1 MKKVLL
7 SLAMAVALMAPT
19 ALQAKVKH
27 LLPKPQQV
35 TVNEATTPFALG
47 GSVTISYNGGAAKCE
62 LLEEFFTQNGC
73 TLGQGGTTVRVDIVE
88 SIDGAHDYEL
98 YGYENEAYIL
108 NVTSSGITISAVTN
122 TGVIRAAQTLVQM
135 AEGWDGAAALEAV
148 TVKDWPA
155 FKVRGYMHDVGRSFI
170 SADELVK
177 QVEKFSRF
185 KVNTF
190 HWHMTENQA
199 WRFEVKAYPELTSSE
214 SMTRFPGQYYTQED
228 CKRVMEAAKKHGVI
242 VIPEID
248 MPGHSEAFERAMGF
262 NMQTEQGKTVL
273 KKVLDEVVEVFA
285 GAPYIHIGGDEVS
298 TTAAYLNEMIAYAE
312 SKGANVKGGLWN
324 PINGIGQ
331 DALNHSLAQMWGTR
345 GYLASG
351 KANIDCRYN
360 YTNHF
365 DVFADLVGIYKSNIY
380 YHEKGTS
387 EVAGSIS
394 GCWNDRKVATE
405 KDIMAQNNV
414 WANVI
419 ATAERTWIGGGKQ
432 YIDNMTNTPANLK
445 ADGGHGGVMLPN
457 SGDEYEEFKSW
468 EERFLFHKANS
479 LKGEPIPYVKQTNV
493 RWRITDAFPNGG
505 SETAAFGPETAG
517 MTAST
522 DLLPEVFSHD
532 GKTYYTGM
540 ATGAGIYLAHT
551 WGNSI
556 IDAYYSNPQ
565 FNHTAY
571 AWTYVYSDKEQKVG
585 AQIEFQNYSRSEQ
598 DGAAPAGKWDHF
610 GSKIWINGA
619 EIAAPTWDNTGVS
632 ISSKEVML
640 KNENFPGRKPIQVTL
655 KQGWNKV
662 FMKLPYFNKGY
673 RLKKWMFTCVFTDTE
688 GVNAVDGLI
697 YSPNQCMDEAT
708 EAVAAEISNIKR
720 NRGNYIGTAVGL
732 WPESTAAT
740 LDAKVAEIEATY
752 SVSKTA
758 DERAAQVT
766 ALAEAWSAFAA
777 SLTEANMNQ
786 PVSGNYYR
794 MYTPLRGNRYATGN
808 GADAAIT
815 GPTEATT
822 KASIWR
828 FVSRGENVYD
838 IINVADGTYISPAS
852 NNNAALKTVSA
863 QPNAG
868 WSIKKAENT
877 GNVIVVSGSAQFN
890 QQKDGNL
897 YLLNWGSGTNTADD
911 GCEYRIVDVT
921 DQIPPQPI
929 VSVVGV
935 NNETYPYTVDANL
948 AAKVFAQ
955 ENITIALDV
964 VMPAS
969 LANNTR
975 YALVCAADPTQG
987 ITGATKTNSPY
998 VAYGLNGSNPVYL
1011 PSSASGD
1018 KFTYRDFAFAGNTTY
1033 KVVYV
1038 VDKTNKQFSIYVDG
1052 ALKSTA
1058 TYPVIEYELQS
1069 FSNFAS
1075 NANAKLYIGGGVV
1088 SSNAQYDKFGGA
1100 IHSVQFFDEALT
1112 TEKIA
1117 LIKYPLTQDQQ
1128 NELRVVEK
1136 LYRPTK
1142 RVTVLESG
1150 KKYMI
1155 YDTAEGRTGFIK
1167 NAGTSLGHSG
1177 TNAQSK
1183 PGTFSG
1189 DESYIWTV
1197 SAADAANYK
1206 YYLKASNGKYV
1217 NATGNTENAT
1227 GQDIYI
1233 QPWKT
1238 STATK
1243 SESNSESEEG
1253 TITPNAEIGEGV
1265 WTISGSKVGNNGQ
1278 NCWNG
1283 NSGSWAKWSNCH
1295 PYALYDYELQ
1305 ASIEIPQNALT
1316 YYIAA
1321 DALQSDGSYAKHYL
1335 YNNNG
1340 TLATSPNF
1348 VRDDAKYMWTATVDA
1363 NGNYTFAN
1371 GAGQYLG
1378 YGASGSGL
1386 CMAASPVSLNIS
1398 KENAVHGGSL
1408 GMYRIRPEG
1417 DADGQWMVTKVNG
1430 TSFNRNSA
1438 KVNNGSWCSDYT
1450 FTYVNSG
1457 DRMLTIVS
1465 NVPNVEAIYSWN
1477 GEEFDLVTQ
1486 LEGNAEVTDA
1496 TLNCVS
1502 CNTAYT
1508 FDGFYSDEQFT
1519 QQITEVAELED
1530 DMTVYAKFTLN
1541 IFSENYGEKWVSV
1554 IRATNAAH
1562 AMILTDGAANT
1573 VPVYNMLDYANEGIL
1588 WNFVGTA
1595 ENFKIYNKVSGDALA
1610 LTPNATPADGVTVK
1624 MVAATE
1630 AQNWHL
1636 IQYADGYAIAPVD
1649 NNAWGLN
1656 SYGNVAG
1663 NQVKFYGVADGGTH
1677 WNFLLQNLLSAKAE
1691 VEGWN
1696 ENNPN
1701 THFGSIKIVNGS
1713 NSALAKLKME
1723 NTAVSNIVYNGADV
1737 TIEFARA
1744 YRGFEFQGY
1753 RVGNT
1758 DLGENFTLTEEI
1770 KAQITEKNPLVAKF
1784 TTTDDVTLFYDDD
1797 PFSYR
1802 IPAIGKTSTGRLIAV
1817 SDYRYSLDDIGRYNF
1832 GTANP
1837 GIDLVMRYSDDN
1849 GKTWSETKTIAKG
1862 SCVRGTDDC
1871 AYGDAAIAVVGQK
1884 VLVMGAA
1891 GDVMFGNGSATAHNR
1906 AIRIFSEDNGVTW
1919 AKQDISETLFLGDD
1933 ATIKNGYSSFFG
1945 SGRLAVDENYNGTG
1959 KARIYGALLLK
1970 KASGT
1975 GNYVIYTDDLGL
1987 TWHILG
1993 GSQDPVATQ
2002 DEPKVE
2008 ILPSGQI
2015 LLSVRRGGGRQFNVF
2030 TYTDK
2035 ATNAG
2040 SWDSNVN
2047 GCGNG
2052 GSNTCNGEPFL
2063 VDALKANGEPVKLL
2077 MQSQPKG
2084 GGGLYDR
2091 RDVTIWYKE
2100 VTDATYTSAQI
2111 AADWTQGLQV
2121 STQQS
2126 AYSAMALQDDGKIA
2140 FFFEEAPCY
2149 GDDQAKGYCMVYV
2162 PLTIEEITKNNY
2174 STPEV
2179 QEDEVT
2185 SADALPGDGTLRF
2198 YRLAI
2203 PVTESAYEQD
2213 LESNNDKVKAF
2224 WQECEDFVN
2233 KMFIPLGFCFDVVVD
2248 DKLINVTD
2256 LTIGNSGL
2264 PEIGNCTYDLNDILG
2279 EANYDVAMWVTHRD
2293 DAEENSGLSALG
2305 GAYTSSQKGSGY
2317 AKTDK
2322 WVVAHELGH
2331 MFGAEHTLQGEGSLM
2346 DNLGDFFSYPS
2357 IKAIRNSA
2365 KGTVSYSNV
2374 KVANNAPQFDE
2385 EKMQQTYRIPQ
2396 GACLAIEVQAADKEE
2411 HKLMYTAI
2419 GCNAQNVDNVQ
2430 EGKDVT
2436 LPFASF
2442 APQESNVISYSPIYT
2457 ADLFYEDYFYVK
2469 EGTAIHEMEA
2479 GRYPLSILVND
2490 VPSTG
2495 WTYAAL
2501 TEQPFYST
2509 YAIWETEV
2517 QIVEGEPFTATI
2529 ASEKTSFTA
2538 GEKVTVQWG
2547 VNESYFTAD
2556 SRLRVTMSDDYGK
2569 TFEYVL
2575 AESVE
2580 ALSGECT
2587 VTMPNVEV
2595 GQVDVDFSTAVRK
2608 MNGGVIKV
2616 EEIGGAAFTMTV
2628 LDPNSDKGFT
2638 VDNTSVTSYI
2648 GAYKMGTFYAN
2659 DPMTIPTGVTA
2670 YVATTLPVMNDGV
2683 GTIAMTAIT
2692 DVIPAK
2698 TGVLLCAEEGEYV
2711 FRKAESEG
2719 TAVTGNMLYG
2729 YAGANEYEEVEKPED
2744 GSANYVLAVE
2754 EDKVGFYKKDTGFKV
2769 YNNKAYLNLPSS
2781 VAKARAIYFD
2791 FGGETGI
2798 LETENGEVKTENC
2811 YDLSGRRVKKTQN
2824 GVYIVNGVKVVK

>member
-1 MKKVLL
+1 
-7 SLAMAVALMAPT
+7 
-19 ALQAKVKH
+19 
-27 LLPKPQQV
+27 
-35 TVNEATTPFALG
+35 
-47 GSVTISYNGGAAKCE
+47 
-62 LLEEFFTQNGC
+62 
-73 TLGQGGTTVRVDIVE
+73 
-88 SIDGAHDYEL
+88 
-98 YGYENEAYIL
+98 
-108 NVTSSGITISAVTN
+108 
-122 TGVIRAAQTLVQM
+122 
-135 AEGWDGAAALEAV
+135 
-148 TVKDWPA
+148 
-155 FKVRGYMHDVGRSFI
+155 
-170 SADELVK
+170 
-177 QVEKFSRF
+177 
-185 KVNTF
+185 
-190 HWHMTENQA
+190 
-199 WRFEVKAYPELTSSE
+199 
-214 SMTRFPGQYYTQED
+214 
-228 CKRVMEAAKKHGVI
+228 
-242 VIPEID
+242 
-248 MPGHSEAFERAMGF
+248 
-262 NMQTEQGKTVL
+262 
-273 KKVLDEVVEVFA
+273 
-285 GAPYIHIGGDEVS
+285 
-298 TTAAYLNEMIAYAE
+298 
-312 SKGANVKGGLWN
+312 
-324 PINGIGQ
+324 
-331 DALNHSLAQMWGTR
+331 
-345 GYLASG
+345 
-351 KANIDCRYN
+351 
-360 YTNHF
+360 
-365 DVFADLVGIYKSNIY
+365 
-380 YHEKGTS
+380 
-387 EVAGSIS
+387 
-394 GCWNDRKVATE
+394 
-405 KDIMAQNNV
+405 
-414 WANVI
+414 
-419 ATAERTWIGGGKQ
+419 
-432 YIDNMTNTPANLK
+432 
-445 ADGGHGGVMLPN
+445 
-457 SGDEYEEFKSW
+457 
-468 EERFLFHKANS
+468 
-479 LKGEPIPYVKQTNV
+479 
-493 RWRITDAFPNGG
+493 
-505 SETAAFGPETAG
+505 
-517 MTAST
+517 
-522 DLLPEVFSHD
+522 
-532 GKTYYTGM
+532 
-540 ATGAGIYLAHT
+540 
-551 WGNSI
+551 
-556 IDAYYSNPQ
+556 
-565 FNHTAY
+565 
-571 AWTYVYSDKEQKVG
+571 
-585 AQIEFQNYSRSEQ
+585 
-598 DGAAPAGKWDHF
+598 
-610 GSKIWINGA
+610 
-619 EIAAPTWDNTGVS
+619 
-632 ISSKEVML
+632 
-640 KNENFPGRKPIQVTL
+640 
-655 KQGWNKV
+655 
-662 FMKLPYFNKGY
+662 
-673 RLKKWMFTCVFTDTE
+673 
-688 GVNAVDGLI
+688 
-697 YSPNQCMDEAT
+697 
-708 EAVAAEISNIKR
+708 
-720 NRGNYIGTAVGL
+720 
-732 WPESTAAT
+732 
-740 LDAKVAEIEATY
+740 
-752 SVSKTA
+752 
-758 DERAAQVT
+758 
-766 ALAEAWSAFAA
+766 
-777 SLTEANMNQ
+777 MN
-786 PVSGNYYR
+786 
-794 MYTPLRGNRYATGN
+794 
-808 GADAAIT
+808 
-815 GPTEATT
+815 
-822 KASIWR
+822 
-828 FVSRGENVYD
+828 
-838 IINVADGTYISPAS
+838 
-852 NNNAALKTVSA
+852 
-863 QPNAG
+863 
-868 WSIKKAENT
+868 
-877 GNVIVVSGSAQFN
+877 
-890 QQKDGNL
+890 
-897 YLLNWGSGTNTADD
+897 
-911 GCEYRIVDVT
+911 
-921 DQIPPQPI
+921 
-929 VSVVGV
+929 
-935 NNETYPYTVDANL
+935 
-948 AAKVFAQ
+948 
-955 ENITIALDV
+955 
-964 VMPAS
+964 
-969 LANNTR
+969 
-975 YALVCAADPTQG
+975 
-987 ITGATKTNSPY
+987 
-998 VAYGLNGSNPVYL
+998 
-1011 PSSASGD
+1011 
-1018 KFTYRDFAFAGNTTY
+1018 
-1033 KVVYV
+1033 
-1038 VDKTNKQFSIYVDG
+1038 
-1052 ALKSTA
+1052 
-1058 TYPVIEYELQS
+1058 
-1069 FSNFAS
+1069 
-1075 NANAKLYIGGGVV
+1075 
-1088 SSNAQYDKFGGA
+1088 
-1100 IHSVQFFDEALT
+1100 SVQFFDEALT
-1112 TEKIA
+1112 AENIA
-1117 LIKYPLTQDQQ
+1117 LIEYPLTQDQQ

-1295 PYALYDYELQ
+1295 PYAFYDYELQ

-1386 CMAASPVSLNIS
+1386 CMAGSPVSLNIS

-1417 DADGQWMVTKVNG
+1417 DADGQWMVTKVDG

-1438 KVNNGSWCSDYT
+1438 KVNNGSWCSDYI

-1753 RVGNT
+1753 RVGTT

-1770 KAQITEKNPLVAKF
+1770 KAQITEQNPLVAKF

-1919 AKQDISETLFLGDD
+1919 TKQDISETLFLGDD

-1993 GSQDPVATQ
+1993 GSQDPVAAQ

-2015 LLSVRRGGGRQFNVF
+2015 LLSVRRSGGRQFNVF
-2030 TYTDK
+2030 TYSDK
-2035 ATNAG
+2035 ATNTG
-2040 SWDSNVN
+2040 SWNSNVN

-2063 VDALKANGEPVKLL
+2063 VNAVNANGDAVKLL
-2077 MQSQPKG
+2077 LQSQPKG

-2091 RDVTIWYKE
+2091 RDVTIWYKD
-2100 VTDATYTSAQI
+2100 VTNANYTSEQI
-2111 AADWTQGLQV
+2111 AGNWIQGLQV

-2126 AYSAMALQDDGKIA
+2126 AYSAMALQNDGKIA

-2162 PLTIEEITKNNY
+2162 PLSIEEITGGNY
-2174 STPEV
+2174 FSPEISEGGTTEVGVLEFKGKKSELIYDLQGHRVSTP
-2179 QEDEVT
+2179 
-2185 SADALPGDGTLRF
+2185 
-2198 YRLAI
+2198 
-2203 PVTESAYEQD
+2203 
-2213 LESNNDKVKAF
+2213 VK
-2224 WQECEDFVN
+2224 
-2233 KMFIPLGFCFDVVVD
+2233 
-2248 DKLINVTD
+2248 
-2256 LTIGNSGL
+2256 
-2264 PEIGNCTYDLNDILG
+2264 
-2279 EANYDVAMWVTHRD
+2279 
-2293 DAEENSGLSALG
+2293 
-2305 GAYTSSQKGSGY
+2305 
-2317 AKTDK
+2317 
-2322 WVVAHELGH
+2322 
-2331 MFGAEHTLQGEGSLM
+2331 
-2346 DNLGDFFSYPS
+2346 
-2357 IKAIRNSA
+2357 
-2365 KGTVSYSNV
+2365 
-2374 KVANNAPQFDE
+2374 
-2385 EKMQQTYRIPQ
+2385 
-2396 GACLAIEVQAADKEE
+2396 
-2411 HKLMYTAI
+2411 
-2419 GCNAQNVDNVQ
+2419 
-2430 EGKDVT
+2430 
-2436 LPFASF
+2436 
-2442 APQESNVISYSPIYT
+2442 
-2457 ADLFYEDYFYVK
+2457 
-2469 EGTAIHEMEA
+2469 
-2479 GRYPLSILVND
+2479 
-2490 VPSTG
+2490 
-2495 WTYAAL
+2495 
-2501 TEQPFYST
+2501 
-2509 YAIWETEV
+2509 
-2517 QIVEGEPFTATI
+2517 
-2529 ASEKTSFTA
+2529 
-2538 GEKVTVQWG
+2538 
-2547 VNESYFTAD
+2547 
-2556 SRLRVTMSDDYGK
+2556 
-2569 TFEYVL
+2569 
-2575 AESVE
+2575 
-2580 ALSGECT
+2580 
-2587 VTMPNVEV
+2587 
-2595 GQVDVDFSTAVRK
+2595 
-2608 MNGGVIKV
+2608 
-2616 EEIGGAAFTMTV
+2616 
-2628 LDPNSDKGFT
+2628 
-2638 VDNTSVTSYI
+2638 
-2648 GAYKMGTFYAN
+2648 
-2659 DPMTIPTGVTA
+2659 
-2670 YVATTLPVMNDGV
+2670 
-2683 GTIAMTAIT
+2683 
-2692 DVIPAK
+2692 
-2698 TGVLLCAEEGEYV
+2698 
-2711 FRKAESEG
+2711 
-2719 TAVTGNMLYG
+2719 
-2729 YAGANEYEEVEKPED
+2729 
-2744 GSANYVLAVE
+2744 
-2754 EDKVGFYKKDTGFKV
+2754 
-2769 YNNKAYLNLPSS
+2769 
-2781 VAKARAIYFD
+2781 
-2791 FGGETGI
+2791 GI
-2798 LETENGEVKTENC
+2798 
-2811 YDLSGRRVKKTQN
+2811 
-2824 GVYIVNGVKVVK
+2824 YIVNGKKLVK